1 MLMYFGSVIFYFV
14 FDKLKNKLKNKHF
27 NLKEIRF
34 SFKFKTMLNVPVPA
48 SAAVGTVYSTYL

>member
-34 SFKFKTMLNVPVPA
+34 SFKFKTMSRAFYVDVVMYPFCFR
-48 SAAVGTVYSTYL
+48 